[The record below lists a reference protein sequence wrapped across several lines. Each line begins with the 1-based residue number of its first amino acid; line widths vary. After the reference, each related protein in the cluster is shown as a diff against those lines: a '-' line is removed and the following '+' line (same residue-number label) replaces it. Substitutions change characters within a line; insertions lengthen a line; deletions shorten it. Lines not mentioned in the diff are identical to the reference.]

1 MGYCKDPFG
10 MSRQMSRANKTFNG
24 IVRAG
29 VRAAKAWER
38 EATSSPPFMMHYA
51 KMGQMNSPL

>member
-10 MSRQMSRANKTFNG
+10 MNRQIRSVNKTFNG

-29 VRAAKAWER
+29 VRAAKA
-38 EATSSPPFMMHYA
+38 
-51 KMGQMNSPL
+51 

>member
-38 EATSSPPFMMHYA
+38 EAKAQQRAHER
-51 KMGQMNSPL
+51 QL